1 MAMKKKAYAYIDA
14 KNKAQIVGAVDGV
27 VGSIEGFVS
36 LVTDIPGNVVAL
48 ADAVINY
55 KQTYDAIKISVKELT
70 ELYDYALKN
79 NPALAGEMAGYL
91 EGKIGGGIATGYAVR
106 GGAAKVIV
114 KVARLKKA
122 AELVSKKLTKAEKN
136 RYQK

>member
-1 MAMKKKAYAYIDA
+1 M
-14 KNKAQIVGAVDGV
+14 
-27 VGSIEGFVS
+27 
-36 LVTDIPGNVVAL
+36 TDISGNVVAL

-55 KQTYDAIKISVKELT
+55 KQTYDAIKISVTEWT

-91 EGKIGGGIATGYAVR
+91 EGKFGGGIATGYAVS
-106 GGAAKVIV
+106 GAAAKVIV

-122 AELVSKKLTKAEKN
+122 SKLVNKRTNQSRKK
-136 RYQK
+136 